1 MKTMVIVNPNA
12 GPVLRRARNR
22 LPPPGFAPADTEVLH
37 PGDSAEA
44 RRLAF
49 DAVSAGARTIV
60 IVGGDGSVN
69 AALPAVAG
77 TGTALALVPT
87 GSANDLA
94 RCHGIPRTHADA
106 WALAAS
112 GPTRKVDLLLVNGRP
127 VATAGGFGFPC
138 DVACRANLLRRT
150 HPIVS
155 RLPGLRGSG
164 VYLAAALSS
173 TLHHVPEET
182 TVTVSAEGF
191 RYSGGFLWFLACNQG
206 FLGRHFRVAP
216 GARSDDGFMD
226 FCVALEPGSRAAI
239 LNLVWKVIR
248 GSHRGSPLARLG
260 RARHARLHLSS
271 PVTFFGDGEP
281 LLVSD
286 TFDLDVAPGALTLVS
301 CNGTEHP

>member
-1 MKTMVIVNPNA
+1 MKTMVILNPNA
-12 GPVLRRARNR
+12 GPALRRAGDG
-22 LPPPGFAPADTEVLH
+22 LPTAGFPPADTEVVH
-37 PGDSAEA
+37 PADRAEA
-44 RRLAF
+44 RRLACE
-49 DAVSAGARTIV
+49 AVCAGARTIV

-77 TGTALALVPT
+77 TGTALALVPA

-94 RCHGIPRTHADA
+94 RCHAIPRSHADA

-112 GPTRKVDLLLVNGRP
+112 GSTRKVDLLLVNGHP

-138 DVACRANLLRRT
+138 DVACRADELRRR
-150 HPIVS
+150 HPAAS
-155 RLPGLRGSG
+155 RFPGLRGSG

-173 TLHHVPEET
+173 TFHHVPERN

-191 RYSGGFLWFLACNQG
+191 SYAGGFLWFLACNQG

-226 FCVALEPGSRAAI
+226 LCIALEPGSRPAV
-239 LNLVWKVIR
+239 LNLVWEVIR
-248 GSHRGSPLARLG
+248 GSHRGSPLSRLG
-260 RARHARLHLSS
+260 RARHASLRLSG

-281 LLVSD
+281 LFVAD
-286 TFDLDVAPGALTLVS
+286 TFDLDVAPGALTLVTP
-301 CNGTEHP
+301 NGTEHP